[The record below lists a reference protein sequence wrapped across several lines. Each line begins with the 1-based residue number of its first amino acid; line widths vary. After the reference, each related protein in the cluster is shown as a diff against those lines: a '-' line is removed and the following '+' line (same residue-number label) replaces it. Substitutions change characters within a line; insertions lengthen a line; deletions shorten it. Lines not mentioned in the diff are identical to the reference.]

1 MRKHRF
7 LMEFLL
13 FFSDSPGAK
22 GGAGFSLW
30 SSAVARPRKH
40 RFIKFA
46 IVGCLG
52 AALQLSLLAILTK
65 HMATIPAT
73 LISVELAI
81 LHNFLW
87 HERYTWP
94 NRITQHLSTRLIRF
108 HLANG
113 LVSLCGNTFITYLL
127 VTHLHL
133 PTLPS
138 ALAAIAFCSLANF
151 TLTDKW
157 VYA

>member
-7 LMEFLL
+7 T
-13 FFSDSPGAK
+13 
-22 GGAGFSLW
+22 
-30 SSAVARPRKH
+30 
-40 RFIKFA
+40 KFA

-52 AALQLSLLAILTK
+52 AALQLSILAVLTT
-65 HMATIPAT
+65 HMAPIPAT

-94 NRITQHLSTRLIRF
+94 DRITQHFFTRLTRF

-127 VTHLHL
+127 VTHFHF
-133 PTLPS
+133 PTILS
-138 ALAAIAFCSLANF
+138 ALAAVGFCSLANF
-151 TLTDKW
+151 TLTNQW
-157 VYA
+157 VYKSRET